1 MNRGALLPILI
12 IGAMLMNTL
21 PMAMGD
27 PIQDGHPW
35 SSPLDDGNSAVTR
48 YYLYRHDWEEG
59 NLTELTEQELS
70 YMDHDVEQGR
80 SYNYTVY
87 ALNEAGKG
95 AGGLV
100 DITVPLPEAGP
111 PEDSQTTPW
120 ALLVMVLV
128 LTFVAV
134 ALVVMRG
141 RGGIPGQA
149 IL

>member
-1 MNRGALLPILI
+1 MGGDSMNRGALLPILI
-12 IGAMLMNTL
+12 IGAMLMNAL
-21 PMAMGD
+21 PLAMGG

-35 SSPLDDGNSAVTR
+35 S
-48 YYLYRHDWEEG
+48 
-59 NLTELTEQELS
+59 
-70 YMDHDVEQGR
+70 
-80 SYNYTVY
+80 
-87 ALNEAGKG
+87 EAAPGEP
-95 AGGLV
+95 
-100 DITVPLPEAGP
+100 VPLPGSGP

-149 IL
+149 IS